1 MSIFP
6 GFTCHFS
13 IFNLDVHGV
22 SSSWSDWSPLVHWI
36 SNRSHLNLGICLWK
50 FRAKIKNKNPAAV
63 AAQNEPRSLK
73 QTRVFVSMNFPRL
86 VVSSSVTNLYWILKS
101 CCIPADTPISW
112 PLLSCA
118 RQKRTFVSSGQSL
131 SWIVY
136 AQIHGPLKALLFYLL
151 LTETR
156 RMQNFMTIFS
166 PGVSQIM
173 SGSGQR
179 RLPCRT

>member
-1 MSIFP
+1 MTVWYWRSVFTLWLNSSMSIFP

-13 IFNLDVHGV
+13 ILM
-22 SSSWSDWSPLVHWI
+22 STECLRISPLVHWI

-50 FRAKIKNKNPAAV
+50 FRAKIKNKKPAAV

-86 VVSSSVTNLYWILKS
+86 VVSSSATNLYWILKS

-136 AQIHGPLKALLFYLL
+136 A
-151 LTETR
+151 
-156 RMQNFMTIFS
+156 
-166 PGVSQIM
+166 
-173 SGSGQR
+173 
-179 RLPCRT
+179 